1 MNKEQKLTAIEKRA
15 QNREALARF
24 ALENLKLRLPLVFA
38 RDPDLP
44 PSPKRRYRSHY
55 CYLGFD
61 QLEDPEKLDTLSSF
75 EMSLQLFDFTHLEPL
90 LAAHIYR
97 PSAKGQTPFHPV
109 SMYLLSLFRRER
121 NLSRPETLRVL
132 RHEEEGR
139 WLRRY
144 LGFEKDF
151 PSESGLRY
159 FESCITPELQREI
172 HALQTEALYQA
183 GLLPVEEGGD
193 EAEKAILSFDGMLHE
208 ARSRMR
214 CAHARDGC
222 YQPAPRAC
230 PAQAKGKRGCDCATT
245 DCDQLCRYTTPLDP
259 DARLIVYSGN
269 KRRCRQSPNAPLQ
282 EGDQRS
288 VRNRLVYGYY
298 SYAGQL
304 LDDKLATYWTLPG
317 TFGPATRGDESCFPD
332 TFTYLRSR
340 FPWLNIK
347 EVMADAG
354 AGEQTCLD
362 LIWEAEALRMV
373 DIRGHKSDDD
383 PDILLMRGYDDK
395 GYPLCPFGYVTRSN
409 GHDYQRRRTKWRC
422 RQVCLTDPE
431 RPVPE
436 CDYLKPEHKHGY
448 TVSVGRTHADG
459 SVRLAREI
467 PFGSA
472 AWKERYNRRNSAES
486 RNSVLKRLG
495 LKRLPV
501 HGLSRGHMT
510 VFQGDFVAN
519 QRTLVRLIREATA
532 LRRSAP
538 T

>member
-1 MNKEQKLTAIEKRA
+1 
-15 QNREALARF
+15 
-24 ALENLKLRLPLVFA
+24 
-38 RDPDLP
+38 
-44 PSPKRRYRSHY
+44 
-55 CYLGFD
+55 
-61 QLEDPEKLDTLSSF
+61 
-75 EMSLQLFDFTHLEPL
+75 
-90 LAAHIYR
+90 
-97 PSAKGQTPFHPV
+97 
-109 SMYLLSLFRRER
+109 
-121 NLSRPETLRVL
+121 
-132 RHEEEGR
+132 
-139 WLRRY
+139 
-144 LGFEKDF
+144 
-151 PSESGLRY
+151 
-159 FESCITPELQREI
+159 
-172 HALQTEALYQA
+172 
-183 GLLPVEEGGD
+183 
-193 EAEKAILSFDGMLHE
+193 
-208 ARSRMR
+208 
-214 CAHARDGC
+214 
-222 YQPAPRAC
+222 
-230 PAQAKGKRGCDCATT
+230 
-245 DCDQLCRYTTPLDP
+245 
-259 DARLIVYSGN
+259 
-269 KRRCRQSPNAPLQ
+269 
-282 EGDQRS
+282 
-288 VRNRLVYGYY
+288 
-298 SYAGQL
+298 
-304 LDDKLATYWTLPG
+304 
-317 TFGPATRGDESCFPD
+317 
-332 TFTYLRSR
+332 
-340 FPWLNIK
+340 
-347 EVMADAG
+347 MADAG

-486 RNSVLKRLG
+486 RNSVLKRL
-495 LKRLPV
+495 PV